1 MTILQAVAAGLEN
14 TEKRK
19 EPKKKADR
27 YFLDGK
33 VADRELKVCNLCKD
47 YILLVLYQQLCR
59 LKNTYRLSFLVLYAF
74 LYFLIQQ
81 LQLVILS

>member
-27 YFLDGK
+27 YFF
-33 VADRELKVCNLCKD
+33 RRQSC
-47 YILLVLYQQLCR
+47 
-59 LKNTYRLSFLVLYAF
+59 
-74 LYFLIQQ
+74 
-81 LQLVILS
+81 

>member
-19 EPKKKADR
+19 EPKKKSTR

-33 VADRELKVCNLCKD
+33 VADREPVSYTHLTLPTTD
-47 YILLVLYQQLCR
+47 
-59 LKNTYRLSFLVLYAF
+59 
-74 LYFLIQQ
+74 
-81 LQLVILS
+81 

>member
-33 VADRELKVCNLCKD
+33 VADRELKVCNICR
-47 YILLVLYQQLCR
+47 ICLLY
-59 LKNTYRLSFLVLYAF
+59 TSDAADE
-74 LYFLIQQ
+74 
-81 LQLVILS
+81 S

>member
-19 EPKKKADR
+19 EPKKKSDR

-33 VADRELKVCNLCKD
+33 VADRSLRHVTSAE
-47 YILLVLYQQLCR
+47 
-59 LKNTYRLSFLVLYAF
+59 
-74 LYFLIQQ
+74 
-81 LQLVILS
+81 